1 MIFAIDCYANSTD
14 LDSILNQSCKNQNRS
29 NLADKYLKEGNF
41 DSDLKNAGGRIWQLD
56 LLHKDVKSSI
66 GDSNNDFECID
77 ALYNKGLEDAAS
89 YWLQRGLN
97 EGCLIQ
103 GQEIPSTKPPVCP
116 ASTWEEFSNSMN
128 YHSNLERDYRSF
140 VTDVK
145 KQTNTPQ
152 ENICSQNKDQ
162 NQVAITDIRFASCC
176 QVLQD
181 GGFVEKGIDDLE
193 KSNSC
198 HSLMDGERK
207 ELDSIHK
214 VGRCGVNVGEGAFTA
229 LYDLIKSIPELAKLL
244 INGDLGRALGSEY
257 LEYTSNPSA
266 YYNKLVNALELKF
279 ESVLACMS
287 PQERQD
293 FLCKNIPY
301 AITLVIP
308 TRVAGLLA
316 QGAAKSSKLLMPTI
330 HKTVATTAKS
340 FTSTLASSKIA
351 KPFSA
356 AKTVLQ
362 TRIEVADNYKAF
374 KDMLSEKLN
383 IKKSPKS
390 SEIKPIDEK
399 IAAAKSSDVKPEAAN
414 EVPTTTKPHNGET
427 ASVAKKESLADNEG
441 SAQNP
446 KVRENISENKTS
458 TDSKNNSSARKS
470 ELQTTETA
478 AKDVALE
485 RTALDRDLENLIED
499 LKNETSVSAGL
510 AKKASTPIEGG
521 SKNSAK
527 LSRQRAKPQSQS
539 PKILAAQ
546 HTVENV
552 ISRLE
557 KTDLN
562 TRGKHFEMQK
572 IFGDK
577 NLSSRRIADTAK
589 QYHQAVETIRRDGQ
603 ISGSKA
609 RDLHD
614 SISIAESYATG
625 SNKISHYP
633 TSMFTHTEVQTSS
646 SRIKAFKARQN
657 QGAQAMHN
665 SDGREYLK
673 AFGNVNGD
681 LKNTRRVSSAAKQ
694 HHKDIDVL
702 RENGNITDFEA
713 RNLHE
718 DVETIE
724 YLATGRNS
732 RNIASV
738 LNSPIE
744 EGSFIQLVEDIPVS
758 EADIERG
765 LMELS
770 DLEKLNTKNAQTFY
784 HKFKTW
790 SLTFLSNG
798 RIIVAKGKQLY
809 EVTSDKIKDS
819 LAKWKVAHA
828 LRNTI
833 SYAKDQNFVNN
844 LRKNDLLPKFTVVV
858 QGVNYHLSDIIN
870 IKNGRKVVFAIIE
883 NGKKRIFQTL
893 ASSNSQGTFR
903 VIPMILQ
910 DQAISSASIEVPN
923 EVEAFLGNKLLKN
936 EVRTDISKT
945 AATSLLISSVPDNLI
960 TKKDEQHPLFNEFGN
975 LKSKPLLSDRDGH
988 ILENADKGIRPE
1000 NIRIANRDWEP
1011 DFTIKPVLKYK
1022 TSTNLAGEVE
1032 AQVFRSRNQQIEFTV
1047 LKDKAGKIW
1056 FAKIVDV
1063 KSPINNAGLR
1073 REFFTAKS
1081 LLKPRWEYGTEIPIQ
1096 YAGEPN
1102 RNDKNYLDEWN
1113 YLKRIPVI
1121 QDYYVQ
1127 QGLPIPN

>member
-1 MIFAIDCYANSTD
+1 MAIDCYANSTD

-29 NLADKYLKEGNF
+29 NLANNYLREGNF
-41 DSDLKNAGGRIWQLD
+41 ESDLNNAGGRIWQLD
-56 LLHKDVKSSI
+56 HLHKDVKSSI
-66 GDSNNDFECID
+66 GENNNDFECID

-103 GQEIPSTKPPVCP
+103 GQEIPDSKPPTCP
-116 ASTWEEFSNSMN
+116 TATWEEFLNSMN
-128 YHSNLERDYRSF
+128 YHNNLERDYRSF
-140 VTDVK
+140 VTEVK
-145 KQTNTPQ
+145 KQNNTPQ

-162 NQVAITDIRFASCC
+162 NQEAITDIRFASCC

-214 VGRCGVNVGEGAFTA
+214 VGRCGVNAGEGAFTA

-257 LEYTSNPSA
+257 FEYTSNPTA

-316 QGAAKSSKLLMPTI
+316 QGAAKTSKLLMPTI
-330 HKTVATTAKS
+330 HKAVATTAKS
-340 FTSTLASSKIA
+340 FTSTLATSKVA

-356 AKTVLQ
+356 AKAVLQ

-390 SEIKPIDEK
+390 SEIKPIEEK
-399 IAAAKSSDVKPEAAN
+399 IADGKSSDSKPKVAN
-414 EVPTTTKPHNGET
+414 EAPTATTPRNGEP
-427 ASVAKKESLADNEG
+427 AKVAKKESLAKNEQQV
-441 SAQNP
+441 S
-446 KVRENISENKTS
+446 
-458 TDSKNNSSARKS
+458 KS
-470 ELQTTETA
+470 ELQTTETV
-478 AKDVALE
+478 AKDATIE
-485 RTALDRDLENLIED
+485 RTALDQDLKILIED
-499 LKNETSVSAGL
+499 IYKETSGSAGI
-510 AKKASTPIEGG
+510 AKKATAAIEGG
-521 SKNSAK
+521 TKRSTNLNHQQA
-527 LSRQRAKPQSQS
+527 LTRSQS
-539 PKILAAQ
+539 PKVLAAQ

-577 NLSSRRIADTAK
+577 NLSNRRIADTAK
-589 QYHQAVETIRRDGQ
+589 KYHQAVETIRRDGQ

-625 SNKISHYP
+625 SNKITHYP
-633 TSMFTHTEVQTSS
+633 TSMFTRAEVQNSS
-646 SRIKAFKARQN
+646 SRIKAFKTRQT
-657 QGAQAMHN
+657 QGSQAMH
-665 SDGREYLK
+665 SADGRAYLK

-681 LKNTRRVSSAAKQ
+681 LKNTRRVSSAARQ
-694 HHKDIDVL
+694 HHKDIDIL
-702 RENGNITDFEA
+702 RENGNLTDFEA

-765 LMELS
+765 LVELN
-770 DLEKLNTKNAQTFY
+770 DFEKLNTKNAQTFY

-828 LRNTI
+828 LRNTV
-833 SYAKDQNFVNN
+833 SYAKDQNFVDN
-844 LRKNDLLPKFTVVV
+844 LRKNDLLPKYTVEV

-903 VIPMILQ
+903 VIPMVLQ
-910 DQAISSASIEVPN
+910 NQSFSSASVEVPN

-936 EVRTDISKT
+936 EVRSDISKT
-945 AATSLLISSVPDNLI
+945 AATSLLISSVPDSLI

-975 LKSKPLLSDRDGH
+975 LKSKPLLSDRDGN
-988 ILENADKGIRPE
+988 ILENSDRGIKPE

-1022 TSTNLAGEVE
+1022 TSTHLAGEIE
-1032 AQVFRSRNQQIEFTV
+1032 AQVYRSRNHQIEYTV

-1056 FAKIVDV
+1056 LAKIVDV

-1073 REFFTAKS
+1073 REFFAAKS
-1081 LLKPRWEYGTEIPIQ
+1081 LLKPRWEYAGEVPAQ